1 MLLKQCLKAAKRVLI
16 LIHVLICYNTVTH
29 SWLWKKKIVCKQQ
42 IWTAPSP
49 VCTPYVC
56 KILMDFNTVLCSCC
70 NQRASF
76 SVTLIKLRAG
86 SQINIMHPL
95 RHTQGGEL
103 EAAAL
108 RSSQEPQQTDV
119 EWQRHSRDPDRE
131 EGRTWQANNVPLIY
145 WSQLKRKRLSNP
157 RVTEP

>member
-108 RSSQEPQQTDV
+108 RSSQEPQQPGSR
-119 EWQRHSRDPDRE
+119 QR
-131 EGRTWQANNVPLIY
+131 GGQNVAGEQCSSHL
-145 WSQLKRKRLSNP
+145 L
-157 RVTEP
+157 EPVKEKTAE